1 MSALA
6 MMEQITK
13 KNMEAQRIARARA
26 LAKATA
32 MSSQGRVCSSGS
44 GGSLKNMTLK
54 DLLHGINL
62 ETWEEDLTISISS
75 DNADVSV
82 WSDRQKAEA
91 TQYLADEIK
100 AQQQKKKEMETLIE
114 HTKRLVT
121 ARINAQNEIGVMLST
136 KQLNKYEA
144 QRELS
149 SQSIKDLEHL
159 FFKVSSSDEPVPYV
173 VKVKEILSRPAPEV
187 VNDDIVQLSKEKG
200 FHFADA
206 SVAMLPEDNFIEI

>member
-26 LAKATA
+26 LAKSTA
-32 MSSQGRVCSSGS
+32 MSSQGSACSGGSSGS
-44 GGSLKNMTLK
+44 LQNMTLK
-54 DLLHGINL
+54 ELLHGINL

-75 DNADVSV
+75 DNADASV

-91 TQYLADEIK
+91 TQYLAEEIK

-121 ARINAQNEIGVMLST
+121 ARINAQNEIGT
-136 KQLNKYEA
+136 
-144 QRELS
+144 
-149 SQSIKDLEHL
+149 
-159 FFKVSSSDEPVPYV
+159 
-173 VKVKEILSRPAPEV
+173 
-187 VNDDIVQLSKEKG
+187 
-200 FHFADA
+200 
-206 SVAMLPEDNFIEI
+206 